1 MKKLAAWQSV
11 KCSLLVSSAGYGKTS
26 FISQFIE
33 DHKITCAW
41 YQITEEDDALFPF
54 LRHVIASIQQ
64 KVPTFGQTMVGW
76 DAQVRFHNSEELL

>member
-1 MKKLAAWQSV
+1 MTAPIFLSKLIAPTPTTYYLRRAGLMKKLAAWQSV

-54 LRHVIASIQQ
+54 LRHVIASIQ
-64 KVPTFGQTMVGW
+64 
-76 DAQVRFHNSEELL
+76 